1 MFDCD
6 LFEFFLLCEG
16 SSCISSHLDTLNF
29 VVNLEVELVV
39 VSNELVFAEWECGLF
54 PVGVLVGDLGVKICP
69 LAVKVRSLVLILLDS
84 EYFAVCWLHFEGFLE
99 GIRIDLLQDSLQ
111 SNQTLLENLV
121 PVILSEIVD
130 DWDEHG
136 ESLLLVGLK
145 DVQEV
150 VILEEAHGSI
160 SYLQVISANWLDNSL
175 EQLGDQIYD
184 LVDFAHLEHLL
195 QLGQEESLLD
205 TVGEGPVSEETLE
218 EWDGQGTILSQEEHG
233 ASEELLIELRACLHL
248 VEWDDNRLEE
258 DHVLVS
264 QWHCESWDNTGKDI
278 QELSSSIELVS
289 LMNESEEAFV
299 HGLSDHLSSWHQ
311 L

>member
-54 PVGVLVGDLGVKICP
+54 PVGVFVGNLGVKIFP
-69 LAVKVRSLVLILLDS
+69 LVVEIRSLILILLDS
-84 EYFAVCWLHFEGFLE
+84 EYFAVCWLHFEGFLK
-99 GIRIDLLQDSLQ
+99 GIRINLLQDSLQ

-160 SYLQVISANWLDNSL
+160 SYLQVISAN
-175 EQLGDQIYD
+175 
-184 LVDFAHLEHLL
+184 
-195 QLGQEESLLD
+195 
-205 TVGEGPVSEETLE
+205 
-218 EWDGQGTILSQEEHG
+218 
-233 ASEELLIELRACLHL
+233 
-248 VEWDDNRLEE
+248 
-258 DHVLVS
+258 
-264 QWHCESWDNTGKDI
+264 
-278 QELSSSIELVS
+278 
-289 LMNESEEAFV
+289 
-299 HGLSDHLSSWHQ
+299 
-311 L
+311 